1 MFFHEV
7 FRGLEWL
14 FEMFRKNVVS
24 CNNSAVLTTGVVA
37 RTSGSEDKYVYG
49 QKAIA
54 TTFRVPFLSTCCG
67 PCHAIL

>member
-24 CNNSAVLTTGVVA
+24 CNYSAVLYNG
-37 RTSGSEDKYVYG
+37 RGSADKW
-49 QKAIA
+49 
-54 TTFRVPFLSTCCG
+54 
-67 PCHAIL
+67 